1 MKSERIKMGRISK
14 KRYEN
19 NSLKEEIQKILDQ
32 KYKAKANHN
41 DNYTFAPPIKE
52 EVMTA
57 WEQEHGITIPESYK
71 EWLRF
76 SRESSIE
83 DTTANFWSPKDFT
96 SEYCPDDLVIIGE
109 MIGDGEFVCFSKET
123 GKFVS
128 LFEGERTEYDD
139 FKGIL
144 NAVIRIIEPL
154 KTTPEEI
161 EQMKKKL
168 KEIREKRNSH
178 DIG

>member
-1 MKSERIKMGRISK
+1 MGRISK

-76 SRESSIE
+76 SRETSIN
-83 DTTANFWSPKDFT
+83 DTTANFWSPEKFDL
-96 SEYCPDDLVIIGE
+96 YYLPDGLVVIGSL
-109 MIGDGEFVCFSKET
+109 IGDGEEVCFSKET

-139 FKGIL
+139 FKGVL
-144 NAVIRIIEPL
+144 KEVIRLIDPPPIPPERIEEL
-154 KTTPEEI
+154 KKQYLE
-161 EQMKKKL
+161 L
-168 KEIREKRNSH
+168 LEKRKNNERN
-178 DIG
+178 